1 MNYLFTLSTLFSIC
15 LWTVPTAPPN
25 DAVTI
30 LQKNKKVFELGDQ
43 EVLLTL
49 DLINKK
55 GKKRRQ
61 ESTWTY
67 LTTDDD
73 IRYSLFRFKAPSD
86 IKGTGFLSIEY
97 PQKIEDRWLYL
108 PAFGRS
114 RRISANEKTDRF
126 MGSDFTYEDLER
138 VNLVN
143 FDYELLGEETIDG
156 QVCYKINSV
165 PNNATTKRESGYS
178 KRIYF
183 VRKDSYHIIKIDH
196 YNKKGN
202 LSKAF
207 WGKDIRKP
215 AGSAIQR
222 VHHMEVQNLETGHTS
237 VIKLSNFKINQGMEV
252 DGFTVRALEKP

>member
-1 MNYLFTLSTLFSIC
+1 MNYLFTLSMLLSVCF
-15 LWTVPTAPPN
+15 WMPPTVPPN
-25 DAVTI
+25 DAVAI
-30 LQKNKKVFELGDQ
+30 LQKNKEVFELGDQ

-97 PQKIEDRWLYL
+97 PKKVEDRWLYL

-138 VNLVN
+138 VNLIN
-143 FDYELLGEETIDG
+143 FDYQLLGEETMDG
-156 QVCYKINSV
+156 QVCYKISAV
-165 PNNATTKRESGYS
+165 PNNATTKSESGYS
-178 KRIYF
+178 KRTYF
-183 VRKDSYHIIKIDH
+183 VRKNSYHIVKIDH
-196 YNKKGN
+196 YNKKGK
-202 LSKAF
+202 LSKIF
-207 WGKDIRKP
+207 LGKDIRQP
-215 AGSAIQR
+215 AGTTIQR
-222 VHHMEVQNLETGHTS
+222 VHHMEAQDLETGHTS
-237 VIKLSNFKINQGMEV
+237 VIKLSNFKINRGVAV
-252 DGFTVRALEKP
+252 DGFTIRALEKP